1 MLFITP
7 MTSTEG
13 AKKYFS
19 EQLAPSDY
27 YLRDAQ
33 EQPGQWHGL
42 GADLLGLFGQVNQDD
57 FFRLCEN
64 IDPRTGE
71 ALTARTKSNRRVGY
85 DFTFDAPKAVTLA
98 LELGG
103 DERILDAFREAVGD
117 TMAELEAGLHARVR
131 AGGQDS
137 DRQTSN
143 MVWADFIHR
152 TTRPVDGVPDP
163 QLHCHAVVFNATFD
177 AEEEQWKAGQFA
189 PLVRDKLYYQAA
201 FHARLASRLTALGYE
216 VRREGNSFTLAG
228 LDRATI
234 LKYSRR
240 LQQIDAEA
248 DRLGVKDQNLKRELG
263 KRTRD
268 AKSGGAS
275 LSELREEWLSRLS
288 AEDREQL
295 ARLQGEGACVTTE
308 AAQASIEYA
317 VAHSFE
323 RASVVPEEKVLAEA
337 LMHGVGKVSVDETRR
352 QWQCKKPDDAICRPV
367 EGQTMVTTKEVYREE
382 IAMLRYARDGR
393 GQCHKLGDVSALEG
407 GLSDEQRAAAG
418 LILNSRDRVI
428 GLRGGAGTGKTRM
441 MQATVKAIEA
451 TGKSV
456 FTFAPSAKASRG
468 VLRDEGF
475 ASADTVQRLLID
487 KELQASLR
495 GQVVWIDEAGLLST
509 RDMRKLFDLADA
521 QGFRLV
527 LSGDS
532 AQHGAVGRGDALRL
546 LEKEAGMQFAQLKDI
561 RRQTVAEYREAV
573 REIAAGDVPN
583 RDGQSSIEA
592 GIARL
597 DRMGAIVETQGI
609 ERHRRLAAD
618 YADSTSTIQLGKVKT
633 ALVVSPT
640 HGEGEAVAAVI
651 RSELKSRGRLQGQ
664 DREFLSLRSLGL
676 TEAQRG
682 EADSYVGGEIVRFHQ
697 NVRGFKKGEG
707 VAVISSDGK
716 AVRVRKGDGAE
727 GSLPLSEAGRFEVYE
742 ARTVR
747 LTEGDRIR
755 ITQNGSTV
763 PVKRGGKLASSRLN
777 NGDLFEVKGFTRA
790 GDILLANGFVVS
802 KNYGGI
808 AQGYVVT
815 SHASQGSTVDQVLI
829 ALGSESL
836 AAANRQQF
844 YVSVSRGR
852 EAVRLYTDD
861 KEALEEAVKSDGSR
875 LSAIEL
881 LQGTKPRPK
890 RPATSAR
897 LMAMQRARRNNQ
909 AWRDRVLYAQA
920 HSQEGHHVGH

>member
-7 MTSTEG
+7 MAGAQG
-13 AKKYFS
+13 AKDYFTR
-19 EQLAPSDY
+19 QLAPSDY
-27 YLRDAQ
+27 YIRDAT

-42 GADLLGLFGQVNQDD
+42 GAELLGLAGAVTREE
-57 FFRLCEN
+57 FFDLCDN
-64 IDPRTGE
+64 VDPSTGDS
-71 ALTARTKSNRRVGY
+71 LTARTKAQRRVAY

-103 DERILDAFREAVGD
+103 DECILDAFREAVGD
-117 TMAELEAGLHARVR
+117 TMAELEAGMHARVR
-131 AGGQDS
+131 AWGQDS

-143 MVWADFIHR
+143 MVWADFVHR
-152 TTRPVDGVPDP
+152 TSRPVDGVPDP
-163 QLHCHAVVFNATFD
+163 QLHCHAVVFNATYD
-177 AEEEQWKAGQFA
+177 SDEDRWKAGQFA
-189 PLVRDKLYYQAA
+189 PLVRDKMYYQAA
-201 FHARLASRLTALGYE
+201 FHARLAERLTALGYE
-216 VRREGNSFTLAG
+216 VRRDGTSFTLAG
-228 LDRATI
+228 IDRPTVI
-234 LKYSRR
+234 KFSRR

-248 DRLGVKDQNLKRELG
+248 DRLGVKDQNVKRELG

-275 LSELREEWLSRLS
+275 LSELREEWLSRLTE
-288 AEDREQL
+288 EDREQL
-295 ARLQGEGACVTTE
+295 ARLKGEGACVTTE

-323 RASVVPEEKVLAEA
+323 RASVVPEKKVLAEA
-337 LMHGVGKVSVDETRR
+337 LMHGVGKVSVDDTRQ
-352 QWQCKKPDDAICRPV
+352 QWQCKMPDDAICRPV
-367 EGQTMVTTKEVYREE
+367 EGQTMVTTKGVYREE

-393 GQCHKLGDVSALEG
+393 GQCRKLGDVQALEG
-407 GLSDEQRAAAG
+407 GLGDEQRAAAQ
-418 LILNSRDRVI
+418 LMLNSRDRVI

-456 FTFAPSAKASRG
+456 STFAPSAKASRG

-495 GQVVWIDEAGLLST
+495 GQVVWIDEAGLLGT
-509 RDMRKLFDLADA
+509 RDMRKLFALAEA

-546 LEKEAGMQFAQLKDI
+546 LEQEAGMQFAQLKNI

-583 RDGQSSIEA
+583 REGRSSIEA

-597 DRMGAIVETQGI
+597 DRMGAIVETQGE

-618 YADSTSTIQLGKVKT
+618 YADATAPSRLGRVKT

-640 HGEGEAVAAVI
+640 HGEGQTVADCI
-651 RSELKSRGRLQGQ
+651 RTELKSRGRLQGK
-664 DREFLSLRSLGL
+664 DREFLSLRSLGF

-682 EADSYVGGEIVRFHQ
+682 SADSYQGGEIVRLYQH
-697 NVRGFKKGEG
+697 VKGFKKGEWAT
-707 VAVISSDGK
+707 VLSSDGK
-716 AVRVRKGDGAE
+716 SVLVRKADGTE
-727 GSLPLSEAGRFEVYE
+727 GALPLSEAGRFEVYE
-742 ARTVR
+742 ARTLR
-747 LTEGDRIR
+747 LTAGDRIR
-755 ITQNGSTV
+755 ITQNGSTE
-763 PVKRGGKLASSRLN
+763 PVKRGGKFAASRLN
-777 NGDLFEVKGFTRA
+777 NGDLFEVKGFTKA
-790 GDILLANGFVVS
+790 GDILLTNGFVVPR
-802 KNYGGI
+802 NYGGI
-808 AQGYVVT
+808 TQGYVVT

-861 KEALEEAVKSDGSR
+861 KEALAEAVKGDGSR
-875 LSAIEL
+875 LSATEL
-881 LQGTKPRPK
+881 IQGTKAKPK
-890 RPATSAR
+890 RPTTTGR
-897 LMAMQRARRNNQ
+897 IVAMQRARRQNQ

-920 HSQEGHHVGH
+920 HSHEGHHVGH